1 MMLEIKLRMRAIDNY
16 IKKNESNIS
25 SLDVEFCFLQ
35 FRKIVE
41 QICFASIICDHNRY
55 KDFRELEG
63 ETSDNDSGDYAS
75 DWNARII
82 LKKLNDISSYFM
94 PRPLGKVTSSN
105 RMHHFDLKD
114 INATHKKLISIY
126 KNCGSFMHIPKPFS
140 EDYEEHISKQK
151 QRYKSSNDT
160 IKNYAAY
167 FKDLLWHHAAMGL
180 EYNQDADKLKSL
192 EPDNTKNAWIVNFG
206 DYESNDIEIIIAIA
220 E

>member
-1 MMLEIKLRMRAIDNY
+1 MMLEIKLRMRAIDNC
-16 IKKNESNIS
+16 ITKDERNIS
-25 SLDVEFCFLQ
+25 SMDVEFCFLQ

-63 ETSDNDSGDYAS
+63 ETSDNDSGDYTN

-82 LKKLNDISSYFM
+82 LKKLNDISAHFM

-105 RMHHFDLKD
+105 RSHHFDIKD
-114 INATHKKLISIY
+114 INATHNKLISIY
-126 KNCGSFMHIPKPFS
+126 KKCGSFMHIPKPFG

-151 QRYKSSNDT
+151 QRYESSSTT
-160 IKNYAAY
+160 IKNYATY

-180 EYNQDADKLKSL
+180 EYNQDNDKLKSL
-192 EPDNTKNAWIVNFG
+192 EPQNTKNAWIVNFG
-206 DYESNDIEIIIAIA
+206 AYESNDIEIMIAIA